1 MSTNVIDQLVVTLGL
16 DASQFSREQKRAAA
30 ELLKT
35 KESMKSTAVEM
46 AGAFRR
52 VGLEFAGIFFGIRGA
67 GDIIHKF
74 AELNST
80 MADLGYTSRQLG
92 ESASNLR
99 LYQQIAEG
107 FGGTASGVTQ
117 MVSGLEQ
124 GMFNLRYMGQMSG
137 QMLAWMRFGGGLP
150 ATNAQGGIDVLKM
163 VSDLRARLH
172 GMGNVEKN
180 QILTAL
186 GVSDGIRNAIMAT
199 RQQYDKWV
207 QSQRESAS
215 RMAAGTQS
223 AQSLQRAWRN
233 LQFSVDGAAASV
245 LTNLTP
251 ALKSMLGNLAKI
263 APTELE
269 NLAKWIKTHG
279 PEVMAF
285 FGELNDVVAGIAKSM
300 GVIGTVGHYLFEVP
314 GKAIGHA
321 AGALVVAGRNN
332 AGWLNRGLY
341 MPTIQAAGA
350 QYGLPTGLLS
360 HLIAQESGYNP
371 SARAMSRFGPAVGI
385 AQLLLKYYPNA
396 GKNPVADI
404 YESAKLLA
412 GYYTRF
418 GSWRA
423 ALEAY
428 NEGPTAYTHGIRDP
442 GAVAYANAILAHTP
456 SAAVHHTTQ
465 VQTGDITIN
474 TRATD
479 AAGIAHDMHS
489 EIRRKANVFQ
499 TPNGPN

>member
-279 PEVMAF
+279 PEVTGF
-285 FGELNDVVAGIAKSM
+285 FSNLNLIVGDLARGLTFVAHVLTSKQTPANLGAKL
-300 GVIGTVGHYLFEVP
+300 GVET
-314 GKAIGHA
+314 GKAFSSAEHWFNK
-321 AGALVVAGRNN
+321 L
-332 AGWLNRGLY
+332 LY
-341 MPTIQAAGA
+341 SPTIFSASSK
-350 QYGLPTGLLS
+350 YGLPTGLLGN
-360 HLIAQESGYNP
+360 LIDKESSYNP
-371 SARAMSRFGPAVGI
+371 SAVAMSRFGPAVGI
-385 AQLLLKYYPNA
+385 AQLLALYHPTA
-396 GKNPVADI
+396 GISPTNDI
-404 YESAKLLA
+404 YEAAKILSQN
-412 GYYTRF
+412 YHRF
-418 GSWRA
+418 GSWKA

-428 NEGPTAYTHGIRDP
+428 NEGPTAYAHGIRDP